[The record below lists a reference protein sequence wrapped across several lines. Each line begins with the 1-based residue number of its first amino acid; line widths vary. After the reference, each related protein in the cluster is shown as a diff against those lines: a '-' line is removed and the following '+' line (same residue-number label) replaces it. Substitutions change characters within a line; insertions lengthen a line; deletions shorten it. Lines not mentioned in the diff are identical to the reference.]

1 MGCRDISKGES
12 AKKLIIDSNSS
23 INPKLIK
30 VFPLDLSSF
39 DNVIRFAMTF
49 KECMNY
55 IILIILIFNLYHI

>member
-1 MGCRDISKGES
+1 MGFRDISKGES
-12 AKKLIIDSNSS
+12 AKKLILDSNSS

-49 KECMNY
+49 KECMKSN
-55 IILIILIFNLYHI
+55 N